1 MRLKE
6 LREARDLTQSEL
18 GKQLNIS
25 PSAIGMYE
33 QGRRYPS
40 LDILN
45 RMADFFHVS
54 TDYLLGRDEL
64 TLGEYLRMARQH
76 VAYAP
81 EYVAELTGI
90 KADTLI
96 SWEKNAAKPSQAEL
110 ETLAKVYY
118 VSVDILTGKD
128 VHFDS
133 RAVRPILSAEENL
146 AADLF
151 HRFGGVLKALAGMSP
166 AKQELAKD
174 MIALLANEDKKA

>member
-76 VAYAP
+76 VAYSP
-81 EYVAELTGI
+81 EYVAEITGI

-96 SWEKNAAKPSQAEL
+96 SWEKNAAKPSQSEL
-110 ETLAKVYY
+110 ETLAKCYH
-118 VSVDILTGKD
+118 VSVAILTGKD
-128 VHFDS
+128 TQIDS
-133 RAVRPILSAEENL
+133 RMIRPILSAEENL

-166 AKQELAKD
+166 QKQEQAASYIAFLAQD
-174 MIALLANEDKKA
+174 DKKA